1 MAIGLK
7 SFKQKACTFTNLA
20 LTLTI
25 CLSLL
30 PGTSFS
36 NTAQTTKQ
44 HPGPTTKSHLKE
56 TEEDNFVYVVQ
67 PGDNLLG
74 IRARLVE
81 ENIEWQR
88 IAKFNHIANTKNI
101 PVGTRLLIPFQWL
114 ASQPSLAKV
123 QSVSGKVSANGTPLV
138 VGTVVLEKTVITTDD
153 NSSVVIELSD
163 GSKLRVGSASKIT
176 IDRLK
181 QYHSDKTVEARVRL
195 EKGRVEAIVS
205 EKRKRPFDILTPGAT
220 ASVRGTNFGVSI
232 ANPSSGMSADHAS
245 VDVGTG
251 NVDWVGVRSNAKEGL
266 PGGFG
271 SSVDST
277 GAISKPEALLPQI
290 STSAFPQEVTKTIS
304 TLQFQAI
311 AGAATYRIQVAS
323 DEGFEKLLYE
333 NIAQSSKFFL
343 VSENDG
349 EHFVR
354 VKAISGN
361 LIEGLTANA
370 KVNVRA
376 RPVAPDGMGPPNE
389 TAVYKEDATLSWLNA
404 PGISYRLQVAKGEDF
419 KNPILDSL
427 TTQSQANLQLT
438 LGKTFWRVA
447 SIDQGKQGPFSD
459 PKHIELRAAPKSPVP
474 KTKDDILELN
484 SDIELSEK
492 GSQLEVYLAKDADF
506 KNALEVKK
514 LSASPASF
522 KLSAGKYFIK
532 TRYILEGFKAD
543 AVPFGPVMNIT
554 MIEPVRD
561 TYGNSIRTGDDSPL
575 ILGR

>member
-1 MAIGLK
+1 MAIDLK
-7 SFKQKACTFTNLA
+7 SFKQKACTFTNLP

-30 PGTSFS
+30 PGISLS
-36 NTAQTTKQ
+36 KTAQTSKPN
-44 HPGPTTKSHLKE
+44 PGSTTKSHLKE
-56 TEEDNFVYVVQ
+56 TEGDNFVYVIQ

-81 ENIEWQR
+81 ESIEWQR
-88 IAKFNHIANTKNI
+88 VAKFNHIANTKNI
-101 PVGTRLLIPFQWL
+101 PVGKRLLIPFEWL
-114 ASQPSLAKV
+114 TSQPSIAKV
-123 QSVSGKVSANGTPLV
+123 QSVSGKVSADGTPLI
-138 VGTVVLEKTVITTDD
+138 VGTVVLEKTVVTTDD

-205 EKRKRPFDILTPGAT
+205 EKRKRSFDVLTPGAT
-220 ASVRGTNFGVSI
+220 AAVRGTNFGVSL
-232 ANPSSGMSADHAS
+232 ANPSTGMSADHAS

-251 NVDWVGVRSNAKEGL
+251 NVDWVGVKSNTKEGV
-266 PGGFG
+266 PSGFG
-271 SSVDST
+271 SSVNSAGT
-277 GAISKPEALLPQI
+277 LSKPEALLPQI
-290 STSAFPQEVTKTIS
+290 STATFPQDVTKTIS
-304 TLQFQAI
+304 TLQFPAI
-311 AGAATYRIQVAS
+311 AGAATYRVQVAS
-323 DEGFEKLLYE
+323 DGTFEKLLYE

-349 EHFVR
+349 EHFIR
-354 VKAISGN
+354 IKAISGN
-361 LIEGLTANA
+361 LIEGQTASA
-370 KVNVRA
+370 KVNVQA
-376 RPVAPDGMGPPNE
+376 RPVAPDGMDPPNA
-389 TAVYKEDATLSWLNA
+389 TAVYKATTTLSWLNT
-404 PGISYRLQVAKGEDF
+404 PGISYRLQAAKSEDF
-419 KNPILDSL
+419 KNPILDN
-427 TTQSQANLQLT
+427 TTTSRQADLQLT

-447 SIDQGKQGPFSD
+447 SIDKDKQGPFSD
-459 PKHIELRAAPKSPVP
+459 AKHIDLKAAPKSPVP
-474 KTKDDILELN
+474 KTKDDIVELN

-506 KNALEVKK
+506 KNALEIKT
-514 LSASPASF
+514 LSASPARF
-522 KLSAGKYFIK
+522 NLRAGNYFIK
-532 TRYILEGFKAD
+532 TRYILEGFKPD

-554 MIEPVRD
+554 MVEPVRD